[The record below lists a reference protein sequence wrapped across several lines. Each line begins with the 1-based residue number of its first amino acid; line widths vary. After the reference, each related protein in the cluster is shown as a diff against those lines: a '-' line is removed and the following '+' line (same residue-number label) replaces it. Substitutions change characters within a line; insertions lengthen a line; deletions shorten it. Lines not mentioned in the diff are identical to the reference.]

1 MSKASKCSLRNN
13 TISICDDI
21 INGTTLIT
29 NKVEIS
35 KTNHN
40 MDLVGKTLCRYH
52 YNKLIVNEN
61 HRLKIVTKNQKCA
74 HPKHEDYLKNNKKG
88 RPRKHVLVKIP
99 QRLQPILDL

>member
-21 INGTTLIT
+21 INGTTLVT

-40 MDLVGKTLCRYH
+40 MDLVGKH
-52 YNKLIVNEN
+52 YAVITIIN
-61 HRLKIVTKNQKCA
+61 
-74 HPKHEDYLKNNKKG
+74 
-88 RPRKHVLVKIP
+88 
-99 QRLQPILDL
+99 